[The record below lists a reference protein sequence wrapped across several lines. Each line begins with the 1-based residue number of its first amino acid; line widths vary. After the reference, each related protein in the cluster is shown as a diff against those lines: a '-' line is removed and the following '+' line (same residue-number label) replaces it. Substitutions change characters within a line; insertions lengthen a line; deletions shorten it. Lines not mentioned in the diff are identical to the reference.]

1 MNAKTRSATAA
12 RAAAATPAADAGP
25 PISTGTAALAYF
37 ALALVYF
44 LPAFL
49 PGKHI
54 YGTDYLVGGYFF
66 HDFISQRFAAGVLPR
81 WVPHVYGGLPLF
93 ANPGSTYHP
102 VRFLADAVFPVSRI
116 WPTFFV
122 VHFALAGLGTYLLAR
137 ELGARRWVAFLGGL
151 MFQFTGITM
160 SWVLA
165 GHEGRIIVATLT
177 PLIFYFFHRGIRT
190 GRFAPFAGAAA
201 AIGSALLTFQ
211 IQSAYYMLLGALV
224 WSVFCLWHLGLFRE
238 PRRLPKPVLLGV
250 GAVAFGFAMASVNF
264 LPFLDY
270 VAESPRGMA
279 GGRGYEYSTSYSM
292 PAGEVAAL
300 AVPEMHGFL
309 ESYHGANGFK
319 LHVEYVGALALL
331 LAALG
336 AVFCR
341 RNRYWWLFAGLGLFA
356 LTISLGG
363 NTPIYRLY
371 YEVFPGYKRFR
382 APAISFFLVSLSLV
396 MMATLALEAIAARL
410 DERRAS
416 ARALR
421 GPEPLPEAKTAGMV
435 LAGVVAVGT
444 LLGMMASGASAPNV
458 PPPGPAAFRFALFA
472 AAVAAVVWFWV
483 RGALGATPTLA
494 LLAVLTVVDLW
505 VVDRRFFETVP
516 SPEEMFAADDVAEFL
531 RSQPGRNRVW
541 VLPFPGGYVY
551 RGNAGNYLMG
561 FDVDQAG
568 GEHGNQLQ
576 RWNQYLGAGTESY
589 VDWHNFWTDPENLA
603 SQVVDTPEGQA
614 LAFRSAGGALEAANI
629 RYVVSGVPLVN
640 PRLREVHRGSA
651 LVYENTAA
659 LPRAYLVP
667 QVVTTGPQE
676 SGLEAMRRPGFDPR
690 ATAVVASA
698 APVRLPEGPLSGAA
712 QVAEY
717 TPDRVVV
724 QTRAD
729 REALLVLADNFYAGW
744 RAEVD
749 GRPAPVLRANHTLRG
764 VVVPA
769 GSHRVVFTFHSPD
782 LYTGFY
788 VYLACLAL
796 LAAYGLY
803 LLFRRFA
810 GRRGAEPA
818 PAAG

>member
-1 MNAKTRSATAA
+1 MNAQSRAASAA
-12 RAAAATPAADAGP
+12 RGAAATPAGDPGP
-25 PISTGTAALAYF
+25 AISTGMAALAYF

-66 HDFISQRFAAGVLPR
+66 HEFISQQFAAGVLPK

-93 ANPGSTYHP
+93 ANPGSTYYP
-102 VRFLADAVFPVSRI
+102 VRFLADWIFPVSKI

-137 ELGARRWVAFLGGL
+137 ELGTRRWVAFVGGL
-151 MFQFTGITM
+151 AFQFTGLTM

-177 PLIFYFFHRGIRT
+177 PLVFCCFHRGIRT
-190 GRFAPFAGAAA
+190 GALAPFAGAAA
-201 AIGSALLTFQ
+201 AIGFALLTFQ

-224 WSVFCLWHLGLFRE
+224 WCVFCLWHFGLFRE
-238 PRRLPKPVLLGV
+238 PRRLVRPVLLGV

-264 LPFLDY
+264 LPFRDY

-292 PAGEVAAL
+292 PAAEVAAV
-300 AVPEMHGFL
+300 AVPELSGYL
-309 ESYHGANGFK
+309 DTYRGTNPFK
-319 LHVEYVGALALL
+319 LHVEYVGALALV

-336 AVFCR
+336 AYFCR
-341 RNRYWWLFAGLGLFA
+341 RNRYWWAFAGLGLFA
-356 LTISLGG
+356 LTIALGG
-363 NTPIYRLY
+363 NTPLYRLY
-371 YEVFPGYKRFR
+371 YELLPGTKRFR
-382 APAISFFLVSLSLV
+382 APSISFFLVSLSLV

-421 GPEPLPEAKTAGMV
+421 GPEPLAEAKPAAWILG
-435 LAGVVAVGT
+435 GVVAVAV

-472 AAVAAVVWFWV
+472 AAVAAVVWLWI
-483 RGALGATPTLA
+483 RGGLSATAATALLA
-494 LLAVLTVVDLW
+494 LLTVADLW

-516 SPEEMFAADDVAEFL
+516 SPDEMFAPDDVADFL
-531 RSQPGRNRVW
+531 RSQPGRDRVW
-541 VLPFPGGYVY
+541 VLPFPPGSVY
-551 RGNAGNYLMG
+551 RGNAGNYLMH

-576 RWNQYLGAGTESY
+576 RWNQYVGAGTESY
-589 VDWHNFWTDPENLA
+589 VDWHNFMQSP
-603 SQVVDTPEGQA
+603 
-614 LAFRSAGGALEAANI
+614 AFLDAGNVRWL
-629 RYVVSGVPLVN
+629 VSGVEFQD

-651 LVYENTAA
+651 LVYENLGA

-667 QVVTTGPQE
+667 QVVTTGPDA
-676 SGLEAMRRPGFDPR
+676 SGLEAMQAQGFDPR
-690 ATAVVASA
+690 TTAVVASA
-698 APVRLPEGPLSGAA
+698 APVRLPAGPLNGAA

-744 RAEVD
+744 KAEID
-749 GRPAPVLRANHTLRG
+749 GRPAAILRANHTFRG

-769 GSHRVVFTFHSPD
+769 GSHRVTFTFHPAD

-796 LAAYGLY
+796 LLAYGIY
-803 LLFRRFA
+803 LLARHLAA
-810 GRRGAEPA
+810 GRRRAEPA